1 MQVHQIYT
9 GSSLR
14 NFAYIIQSGDGSSV
28 YCIDPYDDTQIAD
41 FLDARG
47 LALTHIVNTHEHHDH
62 TRGNAGLR
70 ERYPRARI
78 LAHEGAARSIPEM
91 DEGLRAGQE
100 LAVEDGVS
108 FRVLDTPGH
117 TFTHVCL
124 LLRTGERDEG
134 VFTGD
139 TVFNAG
145 VGNCRS
151 GDPGTLYDTI
161 AGEFHN
167 LGDDVRVYPGHE
179 YMGNNL
185 RFTLEYDS
193 SNTAARDLLND
204 YETEIA
210 AGRYIVSTIGLE
222 RDINTFFRLDSAE
235 LRRDLKKHFSNINDQ
250 SSEREVFLALRKLR
264 DRW

>member
-14 NFAYIIQSGDGSSV
+14 NFAYIIQSDDGASV
-28 YCIDPYDDTQIAD
+28 FCIDPYDDAQIAD
-41 FLDARG
+41 FLDTRG

-70 ERYPRARI
+70 SRYPRSRI

-91 DEGLRAGQE
+91 DEGLRAGQV
-100 LAVEDGVS
+100 LAIEDGAAL
-108 FRVLDTPGH
+108 RVLDTPGH

-124 LLRTGERDEG
+124 LLQQGDADHA
-134 VFTGD
+134 VFSGD
-139 TVFNAG
+139 TLFNAG

-161 AGEFHN
+161 AGEFHT
-167 LGDDVRVYPGHE
+167 LGDDVRLYPGHE
-179 YMGNNL
+179 YMENNL
-185 RFTLEYDS
+185 RFTLEYDRTNS
-193 SNTAARDLLND
+193 AARDLLGD
-204 YETEIA
+204 YEREIR

-222 RDINTFFRLDSAE
+222 RDINTFFRLDSEE
-235 LRRDLKKHFSNINDQ
+235 LRRDLKKHFSNINER
-250 SSEREVFLALRKLR
+250 SSERDVFLALRKLR
-264 DRW
+264 DAW